1 MCMCVCVQMGSHE
14 GMFVHVSAV
23 LKRPEEGTGLHGTG
37 GIGGCELP
45 EHAGN

>member
-23 LKRPEEGTGLHGTG
+23 LKRPEEGTGL
-37 GIGGCELP
+37 P
-45 EHAGN
+45 VSA